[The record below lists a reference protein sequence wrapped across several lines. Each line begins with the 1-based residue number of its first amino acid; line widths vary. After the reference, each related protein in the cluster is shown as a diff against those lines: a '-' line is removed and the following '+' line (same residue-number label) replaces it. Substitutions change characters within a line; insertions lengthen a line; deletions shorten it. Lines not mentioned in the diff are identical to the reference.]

1 MLALMK
7 LEEDREEAKVS
18 KTTSSPR
25 RRRKQKVRSN
35 SPSCESQDDDRDD
48 EGSNSMS
55 SSDDRGDSSDDQ
67 DDVSDESDAERDD
80 GKAGIRFSSRSLLH
94 SSFFRRTRKQEK
106 GKAHKVPTQMVLNCK
121 GGKKW
126 SSSVSSSSNCRSSF
140 VSLLVGTH
148 FPPLGIRD
156 DSSEDRDGVGKEL

>member
-18 KTTSSPR
+18 KTTLHPR

-67 DDVSDESDAERDD
+67 DDVSDESDTETKTTGRQEFVSAL
-80 GKAGIRFSSRSLLH
+80 GP
-94 SSFFRRTRKQEK
+94 SF
-106 GKAHKVPTQMVLNCK
+106 TQA
-121 GGKKW
+121 
-126 SSSVSSSSNCRSSF
+126 SF
-140 VSLLVGTH
+140 VG
-148 FPPLGIRD
+148 PENR
-156 DSSEDRDGVGKEL
+156 RKEKLTRYRRRWS